1 MRAALYSTLSAYRTF
16 NSLILVLLGLIIAQC
31 LCFPTLGEILET
43 HPDDLPEFAK
53 RVKLKMWQNSC
64 SSIEELG
71 RSICGERVGSHGGQS
86 HNHKGPDANANT
98 VASNPAN
105 VAFFFIALAALFLS
119 ALQNDVL
126 NPIQISSA
134 PQSIRFEEKV
144 AKELYDA
151 ISNLSELVK
160 SLMGKVSKSADQ
172 PPDLGESAGTGLFG
186 NAEHGELV
194 ALDFLKGTK
203 KVVKILE
210 ASIRSTRFPPD
221 QQILAAVRERM
232 ALDHI
237 NEALVKF
244 LIIIERHNLAS
255 PEWLEN
261 VLNKQQGVEIIFNYL
276 AQSPFTAELQGLFT
290 YFGFLGWHWL
300 ERLHLMNQ
308 LSAFDGRFGD
318 VATNFWYYTLPYFL
332 KEDAN
337 QKLQEKNIK
346 KLLSELMKQI
356 SDISKSSGKIS
367 ISSPPIM
374 EILSLKVL
382 HSMVRFL
389 GRYHI
394 RLWVNEEGRRIR
406 KDVKRF
412 RELDNIIMLFSDLIK
427 SVYFQYGQSM
437 QKIIPF
443 WNLDDSIAMIYL
455 SDINKS
461 AQPVTVELVAEKI
474 APYHKYPQLPY
485 FQPMINN
492 IFKGLSDTQNH
503 EARRRLDGLKLI
515 FLNPEKIYTAT

>member
-1 MRAALYSTLSAYRTF
+1 
-16 NSLILVLLGLIIAQC
+16 
-31 LCFPTLGEILET
+31 
-43 HPDDLPEFAK
+43 
-53 RVKLKMWQNSC
+53 
-64 SSIEELG
+64 
-71 RSICGERVGSHGGQS
+71 
-86 HNHKGPDANANT
+86 
-98 VASNPAN
+98 
-105 VAFFFIALAALFLS
+105 
-119 ALQNDVL
+119 
-126 NPIQISSA
+126 
-134 PQSIRFEEKV
+134 
-144 AKELYDA
+144 
-151 ISNLSELVK
+151 
-160 SLMGKVSKSADQ
+160 
-172 PPDLGESAGTGLFG
+172 
-186 NAEHGELV
+186 
-194 ALDFLKGTK
+194 
-203 KVVKILE
+203 
-210 ASIRSTRFPPD
+210 
-221 QQILAAVRERM
+221 
-232 ALDHI
+232 
-237 NEALVKF
+237 
-244 LIIIERHNLAS
+244 
-255 PEWLEN
+255 
-261 VLNKQQGVEIIFNYL
+261 
-276 AQSPFTAELQGLFT
+276 
-290 YFGFLGWHWL
+290 
-300 ERLHLMNQ
+300 MNQ